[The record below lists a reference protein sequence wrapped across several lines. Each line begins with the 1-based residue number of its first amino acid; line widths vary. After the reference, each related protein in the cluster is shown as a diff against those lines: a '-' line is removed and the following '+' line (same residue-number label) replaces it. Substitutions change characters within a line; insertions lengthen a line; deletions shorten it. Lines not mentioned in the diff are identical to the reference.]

1 MYVPSKSVF
10 RPERVRLSRSLL
22 NTPIKLEKVV
32 LRRLVGILKLLPF
45 KALKVHWMFSV
56 CTSGEASEMVK
67 VKVTV
72 ID

>member
-1 MYVPSKSVF
+1 MPSKSVF
-10 RPERVRLSRSLL
+10 RPERVRISRSLL

-67 VKVTV
+67 VKVTF